1 VGHRQE
7 DSFGV
12 PGCSEALR
20 GEEPVAGAVSAACS
34 VHVTWPVADVEV
46 ETGVEQR
53 ACEKA
58 RISFGPKAHFH
69 QNVS

>member
-1 VGHRQE
+1 MGHRQE

-20 GEEPVAGAVSAACS
+20 GEEPVAGAVSTACS
-34 VHVTWPVADVEV
+34 VHVTRPVADVEV

-58 RISFGPKAHFH
+58 KISFGAKVHFH